1 MEVIITKSSNKNKKF
16 DALVDGKKISFGD
29 NRYEDFTMFKK
40 DNDKINEKRKQNY
53 IERHKKNEK
62 WGIDGIKTP
71 GFYSRWI
78 LWHMP
83 TIEASIAD
91 LNKKYKDIKFKYVK

>member
-1 MEVIITKSSNKNKKF
+1 MEVVISKSTNKNKKF
-16 DALVDGKKISFGD
+16 DAFVDGKKISFGAVG
-29 NRYEDFTMFKK
+29 YEDFSTHK
-40 DNDKINEKRKQNY
+40 DPERKDRY
-53 IERHKKNEK
+53 LARHRKNEK

-71 GFYSRWI
+71 GFYSRWV

-83 TIEASIAD
+83 TIESSIAD

>member
-1 MEVIITKSSNKNKKF
+1 MEVIITKSANKSKKF
-16 DALVDGKKISFGD
+16 DALVDGKKISFGAAMYSD
-29 NRYEDFTMFKK
+29 YTIHKDPDRKERY
-40 DNDKINEKRKQNY
+40 IA
-53 IERHKKNEK
+53 RHKKNEK

-83 TIEASIAD
+83 TIEASISD